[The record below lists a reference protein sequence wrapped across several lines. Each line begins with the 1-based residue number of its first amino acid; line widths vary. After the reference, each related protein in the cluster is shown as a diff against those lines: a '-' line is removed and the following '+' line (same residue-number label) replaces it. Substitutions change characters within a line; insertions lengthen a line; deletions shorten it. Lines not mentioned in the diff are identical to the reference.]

1 MPRWRILVW
10 VAVVS
15 AALLFV
21 FLVREIILPFVIAF
35 IIAALLEPTVKRISL
50 LFRRPLSLFKMER
63 ASRTFAIAFVIVGFF
78 ATVGGIAIVLTPNVS
93 RQTNAL
99 AEKAQQLVTAVSREG
114 EADDFFVRWNPVLQ
128 IRRKGMAAAKIDEI
142 LSRYSPVLERFGL
155 PSSRREIMEQYVD
168 KNRPMITK
176 TVKGISD
183 SAFGI
188 VTGLFSRLLF
198 LMIVPLL
205 VWLMLA
211 DMDNFKKLGPR
222 WIPPSIRGGTL
233 AMLTDIGQ
241 VFVRY
246 LRGITIVILIYG
258 AVMTF
263 FLGVMGVP
271 SWILL
276 GPIFAV
282 LYLIPYFGNIISACV
297 TFTVIGFSGITG
309 GMFHPFANPW
319 TYALLVTGLY
329 FCIGLVFDH
338 LIYPQMVGNSVGL
351 SPVLSMFVI
360 FCGGALFGLPGML
373 IAFPLAGSVKIVLD
387 RLMNVTLVTQESLDL
402 PPIPLRHRTT

>member
-1 MPRWRILVW
+1 
-10 VAVVS
+10 
-15 AALLFV
+15 
-21 FLVREIILPFVIAF
+21 
-35 IIAALLEPTVKRISL
+35 
-50 LFRRPLSLFKMER
+50 
-63 ASRTFAIAFVIVGFF
+63 
-78 ATVGGIAIVLTPNVS
+78 
-93 RQTNAL
+93 
-99 AEKAQQLVTAVSREG
+99 
-114 EADDFFVRWNPVLQ
+114 
-128 IRRKGMAAAKIDEI
+128 
-142 LSRYSPVLERFGL
+142 
-155 PSSRREIMEQYVD
+155 
-168 KNRPMITK
+168 
-176 TVKGISD
+176 
-183 SAFGI
+183 
-188 VTGLFSRLLF
+188 
-198 LMIVPLL
+198 
-205 VWLMLA
+205 MLA

-338 LIYPQMVGNSVGL
+338 LVYPQMVGNSVGL

-387 RLMNVTLVTQESLDL
+387 RLMNVTLVTQESLHL